1 MTLSELLIPLRG
13 FSDDLWGSGYQTLS
27 VGSKVSLLISLHNL
41 KRGCQ
46 ACFATHQTWLKFQH
60 VCENLRLISPKE
72 QAKECARTASNGE
85 RNYAFLSTSF
95 TCHILAKSPNRPK
108 ASTCCAS
115 TTPTWWAANVCLCI
129 ALMDTI
135 AMFTS
140 TSPPPLIT
148 CVETLC
154 SFVLEAHKFWRTQAG
169 ILWPLVPDSW
179 RSPLQIEC
187 ALYYAAYIAQYTV
200 IY

>member
-1 MTLSELLIPLRG
+1 MC

-27 VGSKVSLLISLHNL
+27 VGSKVPLLISLHNL

-46 ACFATHQTWLKFQH
+46 ACFATHQSWLKFQH

-72 QAKECARTASNGE
+72 QAPME
-85 RNYAFLSTSF
+85 REIMPFCPRVPHAIYWPSHPTDQ
-95 TCHILAKSPNRPK
+95 RPVLV
-108 ASTCCAS
+108 AQALHQ
-115 TTPTWWAANVCLCI
+115 PALWAANVCLCI

-154 SFVLEAHKFWRTQAG
+154 SFVLESHKFWRTQAG
-169 ILWPLVPDSW
+169 TSML
-179 RSPLQIEC
+179 
-187 ALYYAAYIAQYTV
+187 
-200 IY
+200 

>member
-1 MTLSELLIPLRG
+1 MYPELQNVTLSELLIPLRG

-27 VGSKVSLLISLHNL
+27 VGSKVPLLISLHNL

-85 RNYAFLSTSF
+85 RKYAFLSTSF

-115 TTPTWWAANVCLCI
+115 TTPTCTVGSECLSLYCPHEHYSHVY
-129 ALMDTI
+129 
-135 AMFTS
+135 FNKSS
-140 TSPPPLIT
+140 TSHHLCGNLVFFCFGSTQISGGLKQGWACYDFFGRSCLI
-148 CVETLC
+148 
-154 SFVLEAHKFWRTQAG
+154 HGQ
-169 ILWPLVPDSW
+169 
-179 RSPLQIEC
+179 
-187 ALYYAAYIAQYTV
+187 ALYK
-200 IY
+200 